1 MYYLVFKRES
11 NKFDDILK
19 DPGVKKV
26 YKTKMQFR
34 SHLILGLVEEPGDS
48 SKILSYI
55 LLKYGDDIVSMDSI
69 IPDRSPIPY
78 KDYNPERKTR
88 SKRKGLT
95 S

>member
-1 MYYLVFKRES
+1 MKYLVFKRET
-11 NKFDDILK
+11 NKFEDILK
-19 DPGVKKV
+19 DPTVKKV
-26 YKTKMQFR
+26 YKTKIQFTG
-34 SHLILGLVEEPGDS
+34 HLMLGIPDTTDS
-48 SKILSYI
+48 SKTISYI
-55 LLKYGDDIVSMDSI
+55 VLKYGDDIISMDSI